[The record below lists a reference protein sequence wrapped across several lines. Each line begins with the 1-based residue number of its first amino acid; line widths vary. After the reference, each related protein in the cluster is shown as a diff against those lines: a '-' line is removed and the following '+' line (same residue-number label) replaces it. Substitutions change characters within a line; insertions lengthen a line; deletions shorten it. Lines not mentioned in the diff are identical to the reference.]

1 MAVPPT
7 QRAAGRRAPA
17 EGHRRRGE
25 GLSLR
30 LLDRCLRVQA
40 GRFRAGLP
48 APARLF
54 RLPRFRQGRCG
65 HTLRVSR
72 VRMTMPTLSRDDLRR
87 LLERGAPI
95 TVLDVRPTAER
106 AEWCIPGSVHAD
118 AYDALRRGDPTALA
132 DFHPT
137 KGHPVVPVCA
147 AGQTSMLA
155 AERLR
160 ARGLDAV
167 SLEGGMRAWS
177 RAWNTAELPCPG
189 STARIVQLR
198 RTGKGCLSYLIGSD
212 GDAAVVDASL
222 DPQIYHGVADEYGW
236 RIRTVLE
243 THVHADHLSRAR
255 ALAVDTGARL
265 CLPTTDRV
273 SFEYAPLKDGD
284 TLRVGSA
291 GLRVFHTPGHTPES
305 ACYLLDERAL
315 FTGDTLF
322 LAAVGRPDLEG
333 SAEQARRR
341 ARVLHA
347 SLQRLVALA
356 PETVVLPAHTSE
368 PVAFDGRPISAT
380 PREVQGRTSLLRETE
395 ETFESQILDRKS
407 TR

>member
-1 MAVPPT
+1 MTAPT
-7 QRAAGRRAPA
+7 IST
-17 EGHRRRGE
+17 E
-25 GLSLR
+25 GLR
-30 LLDRCLRVQA
+30 E
-40 GRFRAGLP
+40 
-48 APARLF
+48 
-54 RLPRFRQGRCG
+54 
-65 HTLRVSR
+65 
-72 VRMTMPTLSRDDLRR
+72 
-87 LLERGAPI
+87 LLEQGAAV
-95 TVLDVRPTAER
+95 TVLDVRPAAER
-106 AEWCIPGSVHAD
+106 AEWSIPGSVHAD
-118 AYDALRRGDPTALA
+118 AYDALRRGDPNALA
-132 DFHPT
+132 HFHPSN
-137 KGHPVVPVCA
+137 GGRVVTVCA
-147 AGQTSMLA
+147 AGKTSMLA

-160 ARGLDAV
+160 ARGLDAR

-177 RAWNTAELPCPG
+177 LAWNSAEVPCPG

-236 RIRTVLE
+236 RIRTVLD

-305 ACYLLDERAL
+305 ACYLLNERAL

-322 LAAVGRPDLEG
+322 LGAVGRPDLEA

-341 ARVLHA
+341 AHVLHA
-347 SLQRLVALA
+347 SLQRLVSLP

-380 PREVQGRTSLLRETE
+380 LGDVQKRTSLLRETE
-395 ETFESQILDRKS
+395 EAFVSQIL
-407 TR
+407 TRLPPTPPNHHRIVALNEAGTLPDDPTALEAGANRCAVA